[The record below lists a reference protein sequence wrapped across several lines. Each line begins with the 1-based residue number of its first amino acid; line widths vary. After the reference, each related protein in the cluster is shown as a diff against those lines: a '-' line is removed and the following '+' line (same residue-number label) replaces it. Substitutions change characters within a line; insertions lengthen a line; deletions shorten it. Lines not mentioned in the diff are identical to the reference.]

1 MTSATITVSDRY
13 RVLRELGHGG
23 MATVYLAFDTRYER
37 EVAIKVLDPEIA
49 QGVAA
54 ERFLREI
61 DVAAKVSHPHI
72 VPLLDSGTTDGRLWF
87 VMPVLEGQ
95 SLRERLDKERQ
106 LPIGESLRIA
116 REVASALAYAHARGV
131 IHRDIKPENVL
142 LSGGSAAL
150 ADFGLAKGLAASD
163 ADTLTRTGYI
173 VGTAFYMSPE
183 QASGQT
189 VDGRSDIYSLGCVLY
204 EMLAGEPPYVGKT
217 VQAVIAKR
225 FSDPIPSARRL
236 RSAISPALDEVIKH
250 ALATSPADRFQT
262 ADEFATALSS
272 AVGSDPDGVAQPA
285 VAPRRAARVRDA
297 LIGGAIIA
305 VLAVTGIVVAKR
317 GAIGGGSHTPRSIA
331 VLPFDNL
338 SDDKAQEYFS
348 AGMTDELLSALSGI
362 KQLRVAARASS
373 YAIHNKTAD
382 LGEIGRRLNV
392 EAVLDGTVRKDGDHV
407 RVSAELVSVGDG
419 FRIWSDTY
427 DRKLTDVFS
436 MQEEIARA
444 IVSAVRIDLG
454 GQAHMVR
461 KPTEDMAAY
470 ELYLRGRH
478 AVDLRTAASL
488 QQGAEYFRQAT
499 DRDPLYA
506 KAWAGLA
513 DDYILQALNFYD
525 APADAYPK
533 GKAAALKAVA
543 LDSTLADAYTSLGT
557 VRFLYDRDFVGAA
570 AAYDHAITLDPK
582 YPVAHYFNSIF
593 LTGRDNARAERE
605 AQLAAQ
611 LDPLSPPMAQAV
623 GMLRVSTGRYADAI
637 APLKAA
643 IAVEPRYYFPHAWLG
658 MALAHA
664 GTPAQALAE
673 EKLAEQ
679 LNPGNAL
686 VLAYL
691 GEVYA
696 TTGDRASALRVVA
709 QIDSISKTRPVCGVY
724 VARIFD
730 RLGDADHAFEW
741 LDRAVAAHEGQ
752 LPQIVWPDAFTKINS
767 DPRFAR
773 LVKQLGLTS

>member
-1 MTSATITVSDRY
+1 MTSPTLTVSDRY

-87 VMPVLEGQ
+87 VMPVLDGQ

-106 LPIGESLRIA
+106 LPIGESVRIV

-131 IHRDIKPENVL
+131 VHRDIKPENVL

-163 ADTLTRTGYI
+163 TDTLTRTGYI

-183 QASGQT
+183 QASGQA
-189 VDGRSDIYSLGCVLY
+189 VDARTDIYSLGCVLY

-236 RSAISPALDEVIKH
+236 RSAISPALDEVIMR

-262 ADEFATALSS
+262 ADEFANALSN
-272 AVGSDPDGVAQPA
+272 AMGSDPDGVAHREAPA
-285 VAPRRAARVRDA
+285 RRRHTTRY
-297 LIGGAIIA
+297 AIIA
-305 VLAVTGIVVAKR
+305 AVLLVVVAAASILARR
-317 GAIGGGSHTPRSIA
+317 GGGGGSHTPRSIA
-331 VLPFDNL
+331 VLPFANL

-382 LGEIGRRLNV
+382 IGEIGRKLNV
-392 EAVLDGTVRKDGDHV
+392 EAVLDGTVRKDGDQV

-419 FRIWSDTY
+419 FRIWSGTY

-454 GQAHMVR
+454 GQEHMIR

-478 AVDLRTAASL
+478 AIDQRTAASL

-513 DDYILQALNFYD
+513 DDYILQALNFYA
-525 APADAYPK
+525 APVDAYPK

-557 VRFLYDRDFVGAA
+557 VRFLYDRDFAGAA
-570 AAYDHAITLDPK
+570 AAYDRAIALDPK
-582 YPVAHYFNSIF
+582 YPIAHYFNSIF

-637 APLKAA
+637 APLRAA
-643 IAVEPRYYFPHAWLG
+643 IAVEPNYYFPHAWLAI
-658 MALAHA
+658 ALAHT
-664 GTPAQALAE
+664 GSPAEALAE
-673 EKLAEQ
+673 AKRAEQ

-691 GEVYA
+691 GAVYA

-730 RLGDADHAFEW
+730 RLGDANQAFHW

-752 LPQIVWPDAFTKINS
+752 LPQIVWPDAFPTIQS
-767 DPRFAR
+767 DPRFTR